1 MCLNLGRRYN
11 DMSDDDMI
19 LYSGFRTV
27 LISSMAAPRRISV
40 VGFGLSAMLNS
51 GRYGGI
57 LALRHR
63 QR

>member
-1 MCLNLGRRYN
+1 MP
-11 DMSDDDMI
+11 DDDMI

-27 LISSMAAPRRISV
+27 LISSMAAPRWISV
-40 VGFGLSAMLNS
+40 VGFGLSAMFNS

-63 QR
+63 QH